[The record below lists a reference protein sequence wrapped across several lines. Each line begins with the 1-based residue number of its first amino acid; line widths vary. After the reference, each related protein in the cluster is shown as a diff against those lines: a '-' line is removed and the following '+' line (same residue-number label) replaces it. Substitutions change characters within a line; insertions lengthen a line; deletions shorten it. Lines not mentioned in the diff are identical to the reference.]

1 MMKGILHSLA
11 YRSIDFAHHGEV
23 ALQRCQEPRYHIV
36 FIDYNQETGKNDRQ
50 QLEDLRQVGL
60 QDAESICMLVN
71 GKNTVSMVIR
81 ELEPDDYLLKP
92 FSQSVLRT
100 RLQRIQQKKQCL
112 YAVYLAMFCNQ
123 VAEFELAEQFEPV
136 ARLDADHIAL
146 SLWRQQHQ
154 QVEPQRL
161 AFSQFSRQGLSCYEQ
176 GDYAGAAKH
185 YEQALLCVPH
195 NSSTQLNL
203 LQAVLQCISRDMP
216 IVNVA
221 PADTIRRIQ
230 LQPLVGAQQERLQML
245 QRKFADLIASS
256 K

>member
-1 MMKGILHSLA
+1 
-11 YRSIDFAHHGEV
+11 
-23 ALQRCQEPRYHIV
+23 
-36 FIDYNQETGKNDRQ
+36 
-50 QLEDLRQVGL
+50 
-60 QDAESICMLVN
+60 MLVT
-71 GKNTVSMVIR
+71 GENTVSMVISAV
-81 ELEPDDYLLKP
+81 ELEPDDYLMKP

-100 RLQRIQQKKQCL
+100 RLQRIQQKKQCF

-123 VAEFELAEQFEPV
+123 VAEFELAEPV
-136 ARLDADHIAL
+136 ARLDADQIAL
-146 SLWRQQHQ
+146 SLWRQQQQ

-161 AFSQFSRQGLSCYEQ
+161 AFSQFSRQGLSCYKQ

-185 YEQALLCVPH
+185 YEQALLWAPH

-203 LQAVLQCISRDMP
+203 LQVLQCISRDMP

-230 LQPLVGAQQERLQML
+230 LQPLVGAQQEHLQVL
-245 QRKFADLIASS
+245 QRNFADLIASS